1 MKSNVKVFIILPGIT
16 VYHIV
21 ESLLCLTCCISFL
34 SVTLI
39 SVSRWVYYV
48 DGKGGKQVYSYSCWA
63 YQCACTL
70 ALLIYHSVR
79 ICIAF
84 ANPRLFSPAF
94 NCVLSVSLLRYH
106 RLGMITIVALCVNLC
121 NIVVYPLL
129 FLLRPLSADL
139 CSLFLR
145 TGACSVLL
153 MHM

>member
-1 MKSNVKVFIILPGIT
+1 MSTEREVNKSILILVGRTSTHVHSLCLSIILFAFVLHLQTP
-16 VYHIV
+16 
-21 ESLLCLTCCISFL
+21 
-34 SVTLI
+34 
-39 SVSRWVYYV
+39 
-48 DGKGGKQVYSYSCWA
+48 
-63 YQCACTL
+63 ACF
-70 ALLIYHSVR
+70 H
-79 ICIAF
+79 
-84 ANPRLFSPAF
+84 RLF

-106 RLGMITIVALCVNLC
+106 RLGMITIVLFRVCLR